1 MITRRGF
8 TGLFAAAAAATS
20 ATASTIERK
29 SFFKNGAKM
38 ICLSNRS
45 RSQMLGVVFVSP
57 TGQVAVVDG
66 GSPAEA
72 QALHD
77 IISRYGGE
85 VASWMITHAHLD
97 HFGALMGLLERPA
110 DARPKIRSLRF
121 SFPSCDWIKEREPKQ
136 LGHAERFL
144 QVLASSGVKTDA
156 AEPGEICDLG
166 GGTKFFALND
176 FDPSVVRHAIN
187 NTSICFSVEHGG
199 RRILI
204 PGDLSVD
211 GGNRLMKLMPEKL
224 PHEIIFMAHHGQQGV
239 NKAFYGMV
247 KPKVAIWPTPRWLW
261 DNDRST
267 GLKNRPGGV
276 GSGGFQTNYVKCW
289 LQELGVKEQYLL
301 TEDIVFS

>member
-72 QALHD
+72 RALHD

-85 VASWMITHAHLD
+85 VASWMITHAHLG

-110 DARPKIRSLRF
+110 DDRPKIRSLRF

-136 LGHAERFL
+136 FGHAERFL
-144 QVLASSGVKTDA
+144 QAVVSSGVKTGA
-156 AEPGEICDLG
+156 AESGEVC
-166 GGTKFFALND
+166 N
-176 FDPSVVRHAIN
+176 
-187 NTSICFSVEHGG
+187 
-199 RRILI
+199 
-204 PGDLSVD
+204 
-211 GGNRLMKLMPEKL
+211 
-224 PHEIIFMAHHGQQGV
+224 

-247 KPKVAIWPTPRWLW
+247 KPKVAIWPILCL
-261 DNDRST
+261 S
-267 GLKNRPGGV
+267 L
-276 GSGGFQTNYVKCW
+276 
-289 LQELGVKEQYLL
+289 
-301 TEDIVFS
+301 